1 MRWQIN
7 EAKSRLNE
15 LILSAQKEGPQVIT
29 RHGTDTAVVLP
40 IEEFHKL
47 EAAKP
52 DFRAYLLS
60 GPKVE
65 TFDIESPRDLGREIE
80 L

>member
-1 MRWQIN
+1 MKWQVS
-7 EAKSRLNE
+7 EAKSRLSE
-15 LILSAQKEGPQVIT
+15 LIQLAEKQGPQVIT
-29 RHGTDTAVVLP
+29 RHGSDTAVVLS

-65 TFDIESPRDLGREIE
+65 TFDIERPRDLGREIE
-80 L
+80 F

>member
-1 MRWQIN
+1 M
-7 EAKSRLNE
+7 
-15 LILSAQKEGPQVIT
+15 IT
-29 RHGTDTAVVLP
+29 RHGSDTAVVLS

-65 TFDIESPRDLGREIE
+65 TFDIERPRDLGR
-80 L
+80 